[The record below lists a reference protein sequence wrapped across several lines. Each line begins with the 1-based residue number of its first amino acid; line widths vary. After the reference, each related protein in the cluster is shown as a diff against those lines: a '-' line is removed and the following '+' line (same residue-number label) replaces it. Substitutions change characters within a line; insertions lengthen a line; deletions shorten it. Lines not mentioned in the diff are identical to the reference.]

1 MKIKILYAE
10 DDEFTRKF
18 EIRRL
23 KECGFNVSS
32 VEDGQEAWDEYQ
44 KGRYDLLLLDGDMP
58 KMQGEEVMRL
68 VREAG
73 DDIAIVIYSGLPD
86 YSLLNEGVDECID
99 KGTRNSQEVEWRIKT
114 AFRIVFQK
122 VCKFQFIYFCNRT
135 VKNNLLWNLHL
146 SK

>member
-99 KGTRNSQEVEWRIKT
+99 KGTRK
-114 AFRIVFQK
+114 IVFQK

>member
-73 DDIAIVIYSGLPD
+73 
-86 YSLLNEGVDECID
+86 C
-99 KGTRNSQEVEWRIKT
+99 KQKSQHKL
-114 AFRIVFQK
+114 IVFQK
-122 VCKFQFIYFCNRT
+122 VCKFFLFSSLQIVFQKVCKSFLFSSLQIYSFLI
-135 VKNNLLWNLHL
+135 K
-146 SK
+146 

>member
-114 AFRIVFQK
+114 ALIVFQK